1 MKSLKEVSKMVWRRR
16 GFPDFDRLF
25 DEMLRF
31 REEINRWLEDF
42 MGEFPE
48 TVTTPRLAGIK
59 EPLLDMYEDENEIIV
74 TMELPGINKED
85 IKLRIRD
92 NVLEIS
98 ADVKREDKYK
108 DKNVL
113 RMERRATKF
122 YRRIVLPA
130 QVDTKKA
137 KATYNNGILEVRLP
151 KLKKEEEKGEEIKI
165 E

>member
-1 MKSLKEVSKMVWRRR
+1 MTWRRR
-16 GFPDFDRLF
+16 DFPDFDRIF

-31 REEINRWLEDF
+31 RDEINRWLEDF
-42 MGEFPE
+42 MGEAPE
-48 TVTTPRLAGIK
+48 SFVAPRFVGVK
-59 EPLLDMYEDENEIIV
+59 EPLVDMYEDENEIIV

-85 IKLRIRD
+85 IKIRIRD

-98 ADVKREDKYK
+98 ADVKKEDKYK

-122 YRRIVLPA
+122 YRRIMLPV

-137 KATYNNGILEVRLP
+137 KATYNNGILEIRMP